1 MGSDLRTE
9 DRRSTGGRID
19 FAREVGYILH
29 QLFNYLPV
37 DYCGSS
43 SERVGERV
51 EVAVWGFLLLNQEA
65 V

>member
-1 MGSDLRTE
+1 
-9 DRRSTGGRID
+9 
-19 FAREVGYILH
+19 VGYILH